1 MTTKS
6 KAIIGVAVAAL
17 LVVGGAVFW
26 FLRDDAP
33 DEVDLDT
40 AARSVTTTTAKAG
53 NTSTTAGSGTAT
65 TDGIDGT
72 WKIDTT
78 TGEFDFESATG
89 TFAGFRIKEELA
101 NIGST
106 TAVGRTNAV
115 TGSMTIADNSVTA
128 ADFTV
133 DLTTITT
140 NNSMRNRRV
149 QDALE
154 TGSHPDATFTLTSP
168 IALPADAADGGEIN
182 ATAKGDLTIHGV
194 TKSVEFPLQAKLVNG
209 AVVAVGSIDVKFSDF
224 GVQVPSSQMVL
235 SVEDHGTLELQFLLT
250 KG

>member
-6 KAIIGVAVAAL
+6 KTFIGLAVVL
-17 LVVGGAVFW
+17 LLAVGGAVFW

-40 AARSVTTTTAKAG
+40 AIKSVTTTTAKSG
-53 NTSTTAGSGTAT
+53 DTTTTAGSGAAT

-101 NIGST
+101 NVGST

-115 TGSMTIADNSVTA
+115 TGSMTIADNAVTA

-154 TGSHPDATFTLTSP
+154 TNLFHDATFTLSAP
-168 IALPADAADGGEIN
+168 IELPPNASDGEEIN
-182 ATAKGDLTIHGV
+182 TTAKGDLMIHGV

-209 AVVAVGSIDVKFSDF
+209 TVVAVGSIDVKFSDF
-224 GVQVPSSQMVL
+224 GVEVPSSQMVL

-250 KG
+250 KS

>member
-6 KAIIGVAVAAL
+6 KAFIGVAVAAL

-33 DEVDLDT
+33 DKVDLDA
-40 AARSVTTTTAKAG
+40 AARSVTTSTAKPGDTA
-53 NTSTTAGSGTAT
+53 TTAGSGSSA

-101 NIGST
+101 SIGST

-115 TGSMTIADNSVTA
+115 TGSMTIADNTVTA
-128 ADFTV
+128 ADFNV
-133 DLTTITT
+133 DMTTITT

-154 TGSHPDATFTLTSP
+154 TNQFKDATFTLSSP
-168 IALPADAADGGEIN
+168 IALPADAADGGEIQ
-182 ATAKGDLTIHGV
+182 ATAKGELMIHGV

-209 AVVAVGSIDVKFSDF
+209 TVVAVGSIDVTFSDF
-224 GVQVPSSQMVL
+224 GVQVPSSQAVL

-250 KG
+250 KS

>member
-17 LVVGGAVFW
+17 LVIGGAVFW

-33 DEVDLDT
+33 EEVDLDT
-40 AARSVTTTTAKAG
+40 AVKSVTTTTAKNG
-53 NTSTTAGSGTAT
+53 DTSSTAAAGSAA

-168 IALPADAADGGEIN
+168 IVLPADAAVGGEIN
-182 ATAKGDLTIHGV
+182 TTAKGDLAIHGV

-209 AVVAVGSIDVKFSDF
+209 TVVAVGSIDVTFSDF
-224 GVQVPSSQMVL
+224 GVEVPSSQMVL

>member
-6 KAIIGVAVAAL
+6 KAFIGVAVAAL

-33 DEVDLDT
+33 DKVDLDA
-40 AARSVTTTTAKAG
+40 AARSVTTSTAKPGDPA
-53 NTSTTAGSGTAT
+53 TTAGSGSSA

-101 NIGST
+101 SIGST

-115 TGSMTIADNSVTA
+115 TVSPQASSICGQVSIASMEPIRARSGT
-128 ADFTV
+128 
-133 DLTTITT
+133 
-140 NNSMRNRRV
+140 RRWPSLPCLGPCC
-149 QDALE
+149 Q
-154 TGSHPDATFTLTSP
+154 PP
-168 IALPADAADGGEIN
+168 RALPLW
-182 ATAKGDLTIHGV
+182 TWSTPW
-194 TKSVEFPLQAKLVNG
+194 SR
-209 AVVAVGSIDVKFSDF
+209 GSRPPWSRR
-224 GVQVPSSQMVL
+224 
-235 SVEDHGTLELQFLLT
+235 
-250 KG
+250 

>member
-17 LVVGGAVFW
+17 LVIGGAVFW

-33 DEVDLDT
+33 EDVDLDT
-40 AARSVTTTTAKAG
+40 AVKSVTTTTAKNG
-53 NTSTTAGSGTAT
+53 DTSSTAAAGSAA

-168 IALPADAADGGEIN
+168 IVLPADAADGGEIN
-182 ATAKGDLTIHGV
+182 TTAKGDLAIHGV

-209 AVVAVGSIDVKFSDF
+209 TVVAVGSIDVTFSDF
-224 GVQVPSSQMVL
+224 GVEVPSSQMVL

>member
-17 LVVGGAVFW
+17 LVIGGAVFW

-33 DEVDLDT
+33 EDVDLDT
-40 AARSVTTTTAKAG
+40 AVKSVTTTTAKNG
-53 NTSTTAGSGTAT
+53 DTSSTAAAGSAA

-168 IALPADAADGGEIN
+168 IVLPADAAVGGEIN
-182 ATAKGDLTIHGV
+182 TTAKGDLAIHGV

-209 AVVAVGSIDVKFSDF
+209 TVVAVGSIDVTFSDF
-224 GVQVPSSQMVL
+224 GVEVPSSQMVL